1 MQQSSN
7 TRIVC
12 GGFTGWRKA
21 TEEIQTICNQVKP
34 AAEEKTGKKFPVFEA
49 IEYRSQVV
57 AGTNY
62 LITVNYG
69 NPDGFRA
76 EIKVF
81 VPLPPDPKPQLSE
94 IALY

>member
-1 MQQSSN
+1 M
-7 TRIVC
+7 
-12 GGFTGWRKA
+12 
-21 TEEIQTICNQVKP
+21 
-34 AAEEKTGKKFPVFEA
+34 FEA

>member
-1 MQQSSN
+1 
-7 TRIVC
+7 
-12 GGFTGWRKA
+12 
-21 TEEIQTICNQVKP
+21 
-34 AAEEKTGKKFPVFEA
+34 VFEA

-76 EIKVF
+76 EIMVF
-81 VPLPPDPKPQLSE
+81 IPLPPDRTPQLFE
-94 IALY
+94 ITLDPYYG